1 MKAAPEVEQNPSKS
15 DICLVKNGDISV
27 VERKMTPHPVSLWER
42 FRLCEKA
49 KEEEGN
55 GEQ

>member
-1 MKAAPEVEQNPSKS
+1 MKEALGVEQNPSKS
-15 DICLVKNGDISV
+15 DICVVKDGDISV

-42 FRLCEKA
+42 FRLCEKV